1 MAQSNPKTLGVS
13 KDPEQDAKHDHLITE
28 LESSEGHTASTLRF
42 VFGFFLGILT
52 WTLYDLQLAGTAKS

>member
-52 WTLYDLQLAGTAKS
+52 GTIF